1 MLTDNEMKELEIF
14 ATKIRIETLKEL
26 GYLGFG
32 HIGGAMSI
40 VELLAVLYGKVM
52 RYDPKNPKWEDRD
65 WFVMSKGHAGPSLY
79 ATLALKGFF
88 PMEWLKT
95 LNRGGT
101 DLPSHADRNHTP
113 GIDMSTGSLGQ
124 GISMGIGI
132 ALGHKMD
139 NKENYVYVLLGDGE
153 CQEGQVW
160 EGALFAGNAGLDNLI
175 VFIDYNK
182 QQLDGY
188 IDNIN
193 PLGDLR
199 KKWEE
204 FGWHAQDVDGHNVM
218 QIHEAIQRAKE
229 TKGKSSVIVL
239 HTIKGKGC
247 TFAEGI
253 ELNHHMKF
261 NEEQINVAISALQ
274 KELEEKERDLR

>member
-1 MLTDNEMKELEIF
+1 MLKEKEMKELEIF
-14 ATKIRIETLKEL
+14 ATKIRIETLREL

-52 RYDPKNPKWEDRD
+52 KYDPNNPKWEGRD

-95 LNRGGT
+95 LNQGGT

-132 ALGHKMD
+132 ALGHKLNNRD
-139 NKENYVYVLLGDGE
+139 NYVYVLLGDGE

-160 EGALFAGNAGLDNLI
+160 EGALYAGNTKLDNLI

-188 IDNIN
+188 IDKIN
-193 PLGDLR
+193 SLGDLR
-199 KKWEE
+199 AKWEM
-204 FGWHAQDVDGHNVM
+204 FGWHAQEVDGHN
-218 QIHEAIQRAKE
+218 IAEIYEAIQKAKE

-261 NEEQINVAISALQ
+261 TKEQVDEAIAVLQ

>member
-1 MLTDNEMKELEIF
+1 MIVR
-14 ATKIRIETLKEL
+14 A
-26 GYLGFG
+26 GSG
-32 HIGGAMSI
+32 HPGGSLSV

-261 NEEQINVAISALQ
+261 NEEQINDAISALQ
-274 KELEEKERDLR
+274 KEWEEKERDLR

>member
-261 NEEQINVAISALQ
+261 NEEQINDAISALQ

>member
-139 NKENYVYVLLGDGE
+139 DKENYVYVLLGDGE

-261 NEEQINVAISALQ
+261 NEEQINDAISALQ

>member
-261 NEEQINVAISALQ
+261 NEEQINDAISALQ
-274 KELEEKERDLR
+274 KEWEEKERDPR

>member
-175 VFIDYNK
+175 VFIDYNR

-261 NEEQINVAISALQ
+261 NEEQINDAISALQ